1 MARRWKCARCAHE
14 NDEAL
19 ISCGNC
25 GLIRGAAFTGGP
37 VAASPWAAAASEP
50 APSQAPASEGPPTA
64 AADFEAPSIQ
74 GPASDLH
81 PGPVDSEPPSA
92 VPPVQW
98 DDPAALTAEDAAAQ
112 KPRPLWRRIPATA
125 IVWIVLIGAGAIGG
139 LIFNAS
145 RGASGEINKGGDLT
159 AADLRVGDCFD
170 LKDPSAEEIDKVKA
184 VPCGQEHEYEMFF
197 TGALPAGDYPSDA
210 TFDNYV
216 ETNCLPAFEAYLG
229 TSYQT
234 SEYDIFWLVPNADGW
249 RGGDHSIQCAAFHPR
264 IHRLTESVK
273 NSKK

>member
-25 GLIRGAAFTGGP
+25 GLIRGAAFAGGP
-37 VAASPWAAAASEP
+37 VASSPWAAAAPEASPSESS
-50 APSQAPASEGPPTA
+50 PSQASPSEASLSA
-64 AADFEAPSIQ
+64 APGFEAPAGLQ
-74 GPASDLH
+74 PTPPAIPA
-81 PGPVDSEPPSA
+81 PGSE
-92 VPPVQW
+92 PPVQW
-98 DDPAALTAEDAAAQ
+98 DDPAVTAEDAAAQ

-210 TFDNYV
+210 TFDSYV

-273 NSKK
+273 NSNK